1 VRASTGGVFAPAA
14 LMAERRWLGA
24 GARAREGR
32 PGADLYARGR
42 SVGVGGVTTVAH
54 ARVEW

>member
-1 VRASTGGVFAPAA
+1 VRASTGGVFALAA
-14 LMAERRWLGA
+14 PMAERRWLGA

-32 PGADLYARGR
+32 PWAGLYAHGR

-54 ARVEW
+54 ACVEW